1 MKVPDFLNNVG
12 VRIFFPLN
20 NYKTMPFP
28 CITLLDLVKLY
39 FTPAFSHTHIHI
51 HKDQFKPT
59 ACNWKF
65 QPEQLH
71 VGKDIALEN
80 RIF

>member
-1 MKVPDFLNNVG
+1 MCHDFPSDVVVVYLS
-12 VRIFFPLN
+12 
-20 NYKTMPFP
+20 NYKTMLFP
-28 CITLLDLVKLY
+28 CITLLDLAELC
-39 FTPAFSHTHIHI
+39 FTQTHIHTY
-51 HKDQFKPT
+51 KDQPEPV

-71 VGKDIALEN
+71 AGKDIALEN

>member
-1 MKVPDFLNNVG
+1 ML
-12 VRIFFPLN
+12 
-20 NYKTMPFP
+20 FP
-28 CITLLDLVKLY
+28 CITLLDLAELY
-39 FTPAFSHTHIHI
+39 FTHTHIHT
-51 HKDQFKPT
+51 HKDQPEPV

-71 VGKDIALEN
+71 IGKDIALEN